1 MKTKLIF
8 SKYEESTGVS
18 ISVIR
23 CRYGEFT
30 GIARLNPE
38 DRANASSFVG
48 CEIAERRAVIKA
60 LRTQLREVKAM
71 QKAVEMIIEELEKS
85 KTYQKHSVENRR
97 LRKSYWLYQKQI
109 LDIKKNISDIEESI
123 NTKLSERATILKR
136 FSKYDNNIKRFFIYI
151 IPIRRRDAFALLI
164 L

>member
-60 LRTQLREVKAM
+60 LKAQLREVKAM
-71 QKAVEMIIEELEKS
+71 QKAVKMIIQDLEKS
-85 KTYQKHSVENRR
+85 KTYQKHSIENRR

-123 NTKLSERATILKR
+123 NTKLSERASILKR
-136 FSKYDNNIKRFFIYI
+136 FSK
-151 IPIRRRDAFALLI
+151 
-164 L
+164 

>member
-30 GIARLNPE
+30 GIARLNLE
-38 DRANASSFVG
+38 DRATASSFVG

-71 QKAVEMIIEELEKS
+71 QKAVKMIIEELEKS
-85 KTYQKHSVENRR
+85 KTYQKHSIENRR

-109 LDIKKNISDIEESI
+109 LDIKKNISDIKESI
-123 NTKLSERATILKR
+123 NTKLSERASILKR
-136 FSKYDNNIKRFFIYI
+136 FSK
-151 IPIRRRDAFALLI
+151 
-164 L
+164 

>member
-60 LRTQLREVKAM
+60 LRTQLKEVKAM
-71 QKAVEMIIEELEKS
+71 QKAVEMIIEDLEKS
-85 KTYQKHSVENRR
+85 KTYQKHSIENRR
-97 LRKSYWLYQKQI
+97 LRKSYWIYQKQI

-136 FSKYDNNIKRFFIYI
+136 FSK
-151 IPIRRRDAFALLI
+151 
-164 L
+164 

>member
-1 MKTKLIF
+1 MLKKLIF

-136 FSKYDNNIKRFFIYI
+136 FSK
-151 IPIRRRDAFALLI
+151 
-164 L
+164 

>member
-38 DRANASSFVG
+38 DRANASSFIG
-48 CEIAERRAVIKA
+48 CEIAEKRAVIKA

-85 KTYQKHSVENRR
+85 KTYQQHSVENRR

-123 NTKLSERATILKR
+123 NTKLSERASILKR
-136 FSKYDNNIKRFFIYI
+136 FSK
-151 IPIRRRDAFALLI
+151 
-164 L
+164 

>member
-38 DRANASSFVG
+38 DSANASSFIG
-48 CEIAERRAVIKA
+48 CEIAEKRAVIKA
-60 LRTQLREVKAM
+60 LRAQLKEVKAM
-71 QKAVEMIIEELEKS
+71 QKAVEIIIEELEKS

-123 NTKLSERATILKR
+123 NIKLSERAEILKR
-136 FSKYDNNIKRFFIYI
+136 FSFIL
-151 IPIRRRDAFALLI
+151 IRLI
-164 L
+164 LCEVH

>member
-38 DRANASSFVG
+38 DRTNASSFVG

-71 QKAVEMIIEELEKS
+71 QKAVKMIIEESIFLIDVDEANILQQRSSVTKIASS
-85 KTYQKHSVENRR
+85 KIPNRSKASQASIIIFESLVFGR
-97 LRKSYWLYQKQI
+97 SYLT
-109 LDIKKNISDIEESI
+109 SSA
-123 NTKLSERATILKR
+123 SE
-136 FSKYDNNIKRFFIYI
+136 
-151 IPIRRRDAFALLI
+151 
-164 L
+164 

>member
-23 CRYGEFT
+23 CRYGEFA

-71 QKAVEMIIEELEKS
+71 QKAVEVIIEDLEKS
-85 KTYQKHSVENRR
+85 KTYQKHSIENRR
-97 LRKSYWLYQKQI
+97 LRKSYWIYQKQI

-136 FSKYDNNIKRFFIYI
+136 FSK
-151 IPIRRRDAFALLI
+151 
-164 L
+164 

>member
-18 ISVIR
+18 ISTIR

-60 LRTQLREVKAM
+60 LRTQLKEVKAM
-71 QKAVEMIIEELEKS
+71 QKAVEMIIEDLKKS

-97 LRKSYWLYQKQI
+97 LRKSYWLYQKKI
-109 LDIKKNISDIEESI
+109 LDIKKNISDIEKSI
-123 NTKLSERATILKR
+123 NIKLSERATILKY
-136 FSKYDNNIKRFFIYI
+136 FSK
-151 IPIRRRDAFALLI
+151 
-164 L
+164 

>member
-8 SKYEESTGVS
+8 SKYDESTGVS
-18 ISVIR
+18 ISTIR
-23 CRYGEFT
+23 CKYGEFT

-38 DRANASSFVG
+38 DKANASSFVG
-48 CEIAERRAVIKA
+48 CDIAERRAVIKA
-60 LRTQLREVKAM
+60 LKAQLREVKAM

-123 NTKLSERATILKR
+123 NTKLNERASILKR
-136 FSKYDNNIKRFFIYI
+136 FSK
-151 IPIRRRDAFALLI
+151 
-164 L
+164 

>member
-8 SKYEESTGVS
+8 SKYDESTGVS
-18 ISVIR
+18 ISTIR
-23 CRYGEFT
+23 CKYGEFI

-38 DRANASSFVG
+38 DKANASSFVG

-60 LRTQLREVKAM
+60 LKTQLKEVKAM
-71 QKAVEMIIEELEKS
+71 QKAIKMIIQDLEKS
-85 KTYQKHSVENRR
+85 KTYQKHSIENRR

-123 NTKLSERATILKR
+123 NTKLSERASILKR
-136 FSKYDNNIKRFFIYI
+136 FSK
-151 IPIRRRDAFALLI
+151 
-164 L
+164 

>member
-8 SKYEESTGVS
+8 SKYDESTGVS
-18 ISVIR
+18 TSTIR
-23 CRYGEFT
+23 CKYGEFT

-38 DRANASSFVG
+38 DKTNASSFVG
-48 CEIAERRAVIKA
+48 CEIAERRAIIKA
-60 LRTQLREVKAM
+60 LKTQLKEVKAM
-71 QKAVEMIIEELEKS
+71 QKAVKMIIQDLEKS

-136 FSKYDNNIKRFFIYI
+136 FSK
-151 IPIRRRDAFALLI
+151 
-164 L
+164 

>member
-60 LRTQLREVKAM
+60 LKAQLREVKAM

-136 FSKYDNNIKRFFIYI
+136 FSK
-151 IPIRRRDAFALLI
+151 
-164 L
+164 

>member
-48 CEIAERRAVIKA
+48 CEVAERRAVIKD
-60 LRTQLREVKAM
+60 LREQLREVKAM
-71 QKAVEMIIEELEKS
+71 Q
-85 KTYQKHSVENRR
+85 
-97 LRKSYWLYQKQI
+97 
-109 LDIKKNISDIEESI
+109 
-123 NTKLSERATILKR
+123 
-136 FSKYDNNIKRFFIYI
+136 
-151 IPIRRRDAFALLI
+151 
-164 L
+164 

>member
-60 LRTQLREVKAM
+60 LKAQLREVKAM
-71 QKAVEMIIEELEKS
+71 QKAVKMIIQDLEKS
-85 KTYQKHSVENRR
+85 KTYQKHSIANRH

-136 FSKYDNNIKRFFIYI
+136 FSK
-151 IPIRRRDAFALLI
+151 
-164 L
+164 

>member
-60 LRTQLREVKAM
+60 LKAQLREVKAM
-71 QKAVEMIIEELEKS
+71 QKAVKMIIQDLEKS
-85 KTYQKHSVENRR
+85 KTYQKHSIANRH

-109 LDIKKNISDIEESI
+109 LDIKKNISEIEESI

-136 FSKYDNNIKRFFIYI
+136 FSK
-151 IPIRRRDAFALLI
+151 
-164 L
+164 

>member
-8 SKYEESTGVS
+8 SKYNESIGIS
-18 ISVIR
+18 ISTIR
-23 CRYGEFT
+23 CKYGEFT
-30 GIARLNPE
+30 GIAKLNPE

-48 CEIAERRAVIKA
+48 CEIAERRAIIKA

-123 NTKLSERATILKR
+123 NTKLSERASILKR
-136 FSKYDNNIKRFFIYI
+136 FSK
-151 IPIRRRDAFALLI
+151 
-164 L
+164 